1 MNLETLS
8 GIFFELLRR
17 ASTTLPRD
25 VVAALEACHKNE
37 TPNSRAAAVLQ
48 AICDNRALAA
58 QQQTPLCQDTGAPT
72 FFFGMP
78 KVVEGNRGLSWAL
91 ENLEEAA
98 WQAARLA
105 TQKGLLRQNTID
117 TLTGAS
123 MPDAPACHFEL
134 CAARPEVAPYPE
146 STLEVRLLLKG
157 GGSENVS
164 RQYALP
170 DETLNAGRDICGVRA
185 CVLDAVWRAQGL
197 GCAPGVLGVCVGG
210 DRAGGWLCA
219 KKQLLR
225 TLDDEAHEP
234 VLAEFEREILR
245 DANALGIGPMGLG
258 GNATLL
264 GVKAA
269 ALPRVPASYF
279 VTVAYSCW
287 ALRRAG
293 ASIAADGGV
302 VWRD

>member
-8 GIFFELLRR
+8 EIFFELLRR

-25 VVAALEACHKNE
+25 VVAALEACRENE
-37 TPNSRAAAVLQ
+37 APNSRAASVLQ
-48 AICDNRALAA
+48 AICDNHALAA
-58 QQQTPLCQDTGAPT
+58 QQQTPLCQDTGAPA
-72 FFFGMP
+72 FFFTIP
-78 KVVEGNRGLSWAL
+78 KAAGGRRELSTAF
-91 ENLEEAA
+91 ENLQAAA
-98 WQAARLA
+98 WRAARLA

-117 TLTGAS
+117 TLTGAP
-123 MPDAPACHFEL
+123 MPDAPACHFE
-134 CAARPEVAPYPE
+134 PGGE
-146 STLEVRLLLKG
+146 STLEARLLLKG

-170 DETLNAGRDICGVRA
+170 DETLGADRDLCGARA

-219 KKQLLR
+219 KRQLLR
-225 TLDDEAHEP
+225 PLDDVSREP
-234 VLAEFEREILR
+234 ALAEFERGVLR
-245 DANALGIGPMGLG
+245 GANALGIGPMGLG

-287 ALRRAG
+287 AVRRAG
-293 ASIAADGGV
+293 ASIAPDGRV
-302 VWRD
+302 IEWRE